1 MKAMNAQDAK
11 KRLKELRVQI
21 TRHAHQYYVLDDPI
35 ISDKEYDQLFREL
48 LELEEQFPDLV
59 TPDSPSLR
67 VGGEPLKVFAQAEHV
82 VPMLSLDNIF
92 NKDELKEFEKK
103 IITRTVKLTVDN
115 YIRRYLQIPENELPS
130 LFNLKN
136 ILEDDELAK
145 IISDIDCKFAST
157 DQWDNDKFK
166 EEVRKFINE
175 VKKKNE
181 FKIRNYLYSKGL
193 LTWYTEPK
201 LDGLAVELVY
211 RDGLLVEGSTR
222 GNGLV
227 GENITAQ
234 LQTVQSIPLRLHNN
248 GDIAIPKQLTVRGE
262 VFFPRKAFM
271 KLNEQR
277 VEQGKTLFA
286 NLRNAAAGSLRQL
299 DPKVTASRPLDF
311 YVYGVADTEAVPCSN
326 LEELFLWL
334 DCLGFP
340 VNPLRTFCPSLA
352 EVEQRYRHLQGIRQE
367 LEYDT
372 DGMVVKSNDFRMQ
385 NVLGNTARA
394 PRWATAWK
402 FPATQATTVM
412 TEVDF
417 QVGRTGA
424 VTPVAILEPVEV
436 EGVIVR
442 RATLH
447 NQDEIERKGLKI
459 GDTVLIQRAGDV
471 IPEIVKPIIEQR
483 SGAEQPIS
491 FPSQCPICNASLER
505 PEGEAVTRCVNLH
518 CPAQQLQQMIY
529 FVGKS
534 GLAVDGF
541 GKRNVEQLMEV
552 GLIQEIPD
560 IFRLRKEQLAV
571 LDGWGE
577 KSAEKLLKAIAKAKN
592 PTLARF
598 IGALGIRYVGEM
610 TSELLTRHFSS
621 LDALLAAEKE
631 DLLAV
636 EGIGEQAAM
645 SLIEYFSNS
654 ENRKMIETLLELGLT
669 IKTAVQE
676 NTENTPLE
684 GAIFLFTG
692 TLSQMSRNEAKQL
705 VKDRGGRVISGLSKK
720 VTHLVAGEKAGS
732 KLKKAQEM
740 GVKVVDEQ
748 EFLEFV
754 GRA

>member
-1 MKAMNAQDAK
+1 MNAQDAK

-21 TRHAHQYYVLDDPI
+21 TRHTHQYYVLDDPI

-59 TPDSPSLR
+59 SPDSPSLR

-115 YIRRYLQIPENELPS
+115 YIRHLKLITDEYIRRHLQIPEKELPS
-130 LFNLKN
+130 IFNLKN
-136 ILEDDELAK
+136 ILDDDEQVK
-145 IISDIDCKFAST
+145 ITSDVDYKFSST
-157 DQWDNDKFK
+157 DQWKNEKLE
-166 EEVRKFINE
+166 EEVRKFIND
-175 VKKKNE
+175 VKKKNQS
-181 FKIRNYLYSKGL
+181 KIISYLYSNHL
-193 LTWYTEPK
+193 LTWLAEPK
-201 LDGLAVELVY
+201 LDGLAVELLY

-222 GNGLV
+222 GNGVV

-234 LQTVQSIPLRLHNN
+234 LQTVQNIPLRLHNN

-385 NVLGNTARA
+385 NVLGNTARV

-417 QVGRTGA
+417 Q
-424 VTPVAILEPVEV
+424 
-436 EGVIVR
+436 
-442 RATLH
+442 
-447 NQDEIERKGLKI
+447 NQ
-459 GDTVLIQRAGDV
+459 
-471 IPEIVKPIIEQR
+471 
-483 SGAEQPIS
+483 
-491 FPSQCPICNASLER
+491 
-505 PEGEAVTRCVNLH
+505 
-518 CPAQQLQQMIY
+518 
-529 FVGKS
+529 
-534 GLAVDGF
+534 
-541 GKRNVEQLMEV
+541 
-552 GLIQEIPD
+552 
-560 IFRLRKEQLAV
+560 
-571 LDGWGE
+571 
-577 KSAEKLLKAIAKAKN
+577 
-592 PTLARF
+592 
-598 IGALGIRYVGEM
+598 
-610 TSELLTRHFSS
+610 
-621 LDALLAAEKE
+621 
-631 DLLAV
+631 
-636 EGIGEQAAM
+636 
-645 SLIEYFSNS
+645 
-654 ENRKMIETLLELGLT
+654 
-669 IKTAVQE
+669 KTKHTQ
-676 NTENTPLE
+676 T
-684 GAIFLFTG
+684 
-692 TLSQMSRNEAKQL
+692 
-705 VKDRGGRVISGLSKK
+705 
-720 VTHLVAGEKAGS
+720 
-732 KLKKAQEM
+732 
-740 GVKVVDEQ
+740 
-748 EFLEFV
+748 
-754 GRA
+754 

>member
-1 MKAMNAQDAK
+1 MKAMNVQEAK
-11 KRLKELRVQI
+11 NRLKDLREQI

-48 LELEEQFPDLV
+48 LELEEQFPDLI

-67 VGGEPLKVFAQAEHV
+67 VGGEPLKVFAQAEHI

-92 NKDELKEFEKK
+92 DAEELKDFEGK
-103 IITRTVKLTVDN
+103 IQ
-115 YIRRYLQIPENELPS
+115 RYLQSSTQPTY
-130 LFNLKN
+130 
-136 ILEDDELAK
+136 LA
-145 IISDIDCKFAST
+145 
-157 DQWDNDKFK
+157 
-166 EEVRKFINE
+166 
-175 VKKKNE
+175 
-181 FKIRNYLYSKGL
+181 
-193 LTWYTEPK
+193 EPK
-201 LDGLAVELVY
+201 LDGLAVELIY
-211 RDGLLVEGSTR
+211 ENGLLVQGSTR

-234 LQTVQSIPLRLHNN
+234 LQTVQSIPLRLTAKKDAIAQ
-248 GDIAIPKQLTVRGE
+248 DIPEQLVVRGE
-262 VFFPRKAFM
+262 VFLPLEGFVQ
-271 KLNEQR
+271 LNKQR
-277 VEQGKTLFA
+277 AKQGDSLFA
-286 NLRNAAAGSLRQL
+286 NPRNAAAGSLRQL
-299 DPKVTASRPLDF
+299 DPKVTASRPLRF
-311 YVYGVADTEAVPCSN
+311 YVYGVGDTASAPCTD
-326 LEELFLWL
+326 LEQLFTWL
-334 DCLGFP
+334 GHLGFP
-340 VNPLRTFCPSLA
+340 VNPLIKFCSTLA
-352 EVEQRYRHLQGIRQE
+352 EVEEQYQHLQAVRHE
-367 LEYDT
+367 LEYEI
-372 DGMVVKSNDFRMQ
+372 DGMVIKVADFALQQR
-385 NVLGNTARA
+385 LGNTTRA

-424 VTPVAILEPVEV
+424 ITPVAILEPVEV

-442 RATLH
+442 RASLH
-447 NQDEIERKGLKI
+447 NQDEIERKDLMI

-483 SGAEQPIS
+483 SGEEQPIS
-491 FPSQCPICNASLER
+491 FPSQCPICNASLDR

-518 CPAQQLQQMIY
+518 CPAQQLQRMIY

-577 KSAEKLLKAIAKAKN
+577 KSAEKLLKAIAKAKH
-592 PTLARF
+592 PTLSRF

-621 LDALLAAEKE
+621 LDALLAATKE

-645 SLIEYFSNS
+645 SLMEYFSNN
-654 ENRKMIETLLELGLT
+654 ENRKMIETLLDLGLT
-669 IKTAVQE
+669 IETAVQG
-676 NTENTPLE
+676 NTENNPLE
-684 GAIFLFTG
+684 GATFLFTG

-705 VKDRGGRVISGLSKK
+705 VKDRGGRVVSGLSKK

-740 GVKVVDEQ
+740 GVKVVDEE
-748 EFLEFV
+748 EFLGIV
-754 GRA
+754 GRG